1 MAAEKPEY
9 IINWHTHEKPLKE
22 EEHKLK
28 SEKTEIFLPRDSFK
42 KKGRRKKK
50 FLDSWDRE
58 NVFLSFMG
66 SQALNR
72 WSSVGKI
79 ITQPKIRTREALYLN

>member
-50 FLDSWDRE
+50 FLDS
-58 NVFLSFMG
+58 
-66 SQALNR
+66 
-72 WSSVGKI
+72 
-79 ITQPKIRTREALYLN
+79 

>member
-28 SEKTEIFLPRDSFK
+28 SEKTEIFLPRDSLK
-42 KKGRRKKK
+42 KKKKEEERKN
-50 FLDSWDRE
+50 FQIAEIERM
-58 NVFLSFMG
+58 FF
-66 SQALNR
+66 
-72 WSSVGKI
+72 
-79 ITQPKIRTREALYLN
+79 